1 MTPTTLG
8 PQTPPAPTERQRVLG
23 TLGALWSMVGPV
35 RDVDPPTHA
44 GVPYAPA
51 EGRRG
56 RAPVADVYL
65 PEGPGPHPSIVWVHG
80 GGFTVGAR
88 DMKPMRLLATAC
100 RRAGIAA
107 MTFDYRLLFRGG
119 TAHTGVEDTR
129 LAWTFW
135 VGAATRFSLDPAR
148 IAVGGLSAGG
158 CLALRAAPTLS
169 PAPHKV
175 VGVFPLYDFESLRG
189 GPSGLLARLA
199 GGRDP
204 QARRDVSPMHAP
216 MPTMP
221 TLLQHG
227 TADTLIPVADAE
239 RYAARRRAE
248 GLPTTLH
255 VYPGA
260 PHAYHNM
267 PDTETARAA
276 VSDLLAFL
284 RPG

>member
-1 MTPTTLG
+1 MTPRT
-8 PQTPPAPTERQRVLG
+8 QTRPAQSELQRVFG
-23 TLGALWSMVGPV
+23 TVGALWSLLGPV
-35 RDVDPPTHA
+35 RDADPPTHA
-44 GVPYAPA
+44 GLPYAPA
-51 EGRRG
+51 DARRG
-56 RAPVADVYL
+56 RAPRADVYL
-65 PEGPGPHPSIVWVHG
+65 PDGPGPHPSIVWVHG

-129 LAWTFW
+129 RAWAFW
-135 VGAATRFSLDPAR
+135 TDSAARFSLDPTR
-148 IAVGGLSAGG
+148 IALGGLSAGG
-158 CLALRAAPTLS
+158 CLALLAAPTLS
-169 PAPHKV
+169 PAPHKL
-175 VGVFPLYDFESLRG
+175 VGVFPLYDFESLAA

-204 QARRDVSPMHAP
+204 VARQAVSPLHAP
-216 MPTMP
+216 LPTMP

-239 RYAARRRAE
+239 RYAERRTAA
-248 GLPTTLH
+248 GLPTTLR

-260 PHAYHNM
+260 PHGYHNA

-276 VSDLLAFL
+276 VADLLAFL
-284 RPG
+284 RGA

>member
-1 MTPTTLG
+1 MTPS
-8 PQTPPAPTERQRVLG
+8 PPATSEFQRVFG

-35 RDVDPPTHA
+35 RDVDAPTHA
-44 GVPYAPA
+44 GLLYAPA

-56 RAPVADVYL
+56 RAPRADVYL
-65 PEGPGPHPSIVWVHG
+65 PDGPGPHPSIVWVHG

-119 TAHTGVEDTR
+119 SARTGVEDTG
-129 LAWTFW
+129 LAHRFW
-135 VGAATRFSLDPAR
+135 VDSAARFALDPAR
-148 IAVGGLSAGG
+148 IALGGLSAGG
-158 CLALRAAPTLS
+158 CLALLAAPTLS
-169 PAPHKV
+169 PAPHKL
-175 VGVFPLYDFESLRG
+175 VGVFPLYDFASLRG
-189 GPSGLLARLA
+189 GASGLLARLA
-199 GGRDP
+199 GGPDP
-204 QARRDVSPMHAP
+204 EARRGVSPLHTALP
-216 MPTMP
+216 AMP

-239 RYAARRRAE
+239 RYAARRVAE
-248 GLPTTLH
+248 GLPTTLRI
-255 VYPGA
+255 YPGA

-276 VSDLLAFL
+276 VAELLGFL
-284 RPG
+284 TAP

>member
-1 MTPTTLG
+1 MTPTTR
-8 PQTPPAPTERQRVLG
+8 TRPAPSELQRVLG
-23 TLGALWSMVGPV
+23 TLGALRSLVGPV
-35 RDVDPPTHA
+35 RDVDPPTHG

-51 EGRRG
+51 DGRRG
-56 RAPVADVYL
+56 RAPLADVYL

-135 VGAATRFSLDPAR
+135 AGAAARFSLDPAR
-148 IAVGGLSAGG
+148 ISLGGLSAGG
-158 CLALRAAPTLS
+158 CLALMAAPTLS
-169 PAPHKV
+169 PAPDKV
-175 VGVFPLYDFESLRG
+175 VGVFPLYDFESLQG

-199 GGRDP
+199 GGPDP
-204 QARRDVSPMHAP
+204 QARRAVSPMHAP

-239 RYAARRRAE
+239 RYSARRHAA

-260 PHAYHNM
+260 PHAYHNL

-276 VSDLLAFL
+276 VADLLAFL
-284 RPG
+284 RGG